1 MKTIDLQDLIAERNA
16 EMQEFIK
23 ELMHANNLGSL
34 PIDERVLIID
44 TPDVSITQMIDKY
57 FATLRYILSPLVKS
71 EAKRVHLNKHRV
83 ILSKRIAKEEKR
95 CERIIRAAERTK
107 RKIDKMDH
115 EYTRKYLR

>member
-44 TPDVSITQMIDKY
+44 TPDVSI
-57 FATLRYILSPLVKS
+57 
-71 EAKRVHLNKHRV
+71 
-83 ILSKRIAKEEKR
+83 
-95 CERIIRAAERTK
+95 
-107 RKIDKMDH
+107 
-115 EYTRKYLR
+115 

>member
-16 EMQEFIK
+16 VMQEFIK
-23 ELMHANNLGSL
+23 ELMHANNLSSL

-57 FATLRYILSPLVKS
+57 FATLRYVLSPLVKS
-71 EAKRVHLNKHRV
+71 EAKREHFNKHRV

-107 RKIDKMDH
+107 RKIDKMDR

>member
-23 ELMHANNLGSL
+23 ELMHANNLSSL

-71 EAKRVHLNKHRV
+71 EAKREHVNKHRV

-107 RKIDKMDH
+107 RKIDKMDR
-115 EYTRKYLR
+115 EYTRIYLR

>member
-16 EMQEFIK
+16 EMQE
-23 ELMHANNLGSL
+23 LMHANNLSSL

-71 EAKRVHLNKHRV
+71 EAKREHVNKHRV

-107 RKIDKMDH
+107 RKIDKMDR